1 MRSPDFDEQLS
12 NQSSTDGFRLFGY
25 DGGDVLHLLREHWRQ
40 FFWVPVAA
48 GAALIYCL
56 VATPMYTTSAM
67 LYLLPNFDKDLDLKM
82 EENGSANPGDQES
95 LHSIEKAVISD
106 SVILGMVNR
115 LRLREDPGYLMKDL
129 TGKPP
134 LTDAQL
140 LKTVRKRY
148 EAELIP
154 TTRVL
159 KLMVS
164 DPSAER
170 ARVIAQ
176 TLKEEFLVQ
185 LQGHLKKEGIA
196 VQASLKVQGERALE
210 EAMKSESALQDFRVK
225 NPDFLMEQDSDVFQ
239 QRVIQ
244 YGQEL
249 NQAKAASARLKGMV
263 DALMAVD
270 AEKNP
275 FQVFE
280 IAGTKNNSAVSEL
293 LRLHTAAET
302 ELAAA
307 KQIYGVKNPKYR
319 VAEETLLQVQ
329 RSVRSYA
336 KELSESAVSDYNSS
350 VFKAEKLD
358 ASLRELQKEFV
369 TFKTKSAQFRGLKA
383 EVDKN
388 WSVHSEIQKKIMNL
402 ALAPEVFPM
411 FAIPLSEPVVP
422 DKPSFPS
429 NLKFTGGALVFS
441 LMMIV
446 GLLLWT
452 HRNSLPF
459 IHAGQVEAL
468 MGVPVI
474 GVCNRPLAQL
484 PGAPQQEGASK
495 LFGLPVALG
504 CNRTIHLASLGQTEN
519 FDWIPVSL
527 GESFAHSGS
536 KTVLVQVREASAG
549 IHSGTAFPVP
559 ARIDSESGG
568 TADLWTVEVSISSL
582 VHREQFRAF
591 VEGLSGDY
599 ERVLIDTTGIGEREA
614 ILAVAEEVEA
624 NVWVVAENGIRR
636 AEFASFANRIPAEVV
651 ETVMAV
657 FVPRSAEA
665 AAKGAAQRQA
675 LQLRSVRR
683 PLPELT
689 TPAFA
694 CESANEIDADGSV
707 GFKGSGRGTHLVPV
721 EKSASRGLN
730 VAVAANASQARSH
743 LRPAGKTVAEEYQQS
758 SCA

>member
-12 NQSSTDGFRLFGY
+12 NQSPAGGFRLFGY

-40 FFWVPVAA
+40 FFWVPVAG

-56 VATPMYTTSAM
+56 LATPLYTTSAM

-82 EENGSANPGDQES
+82 EENAGAKPGDEDS
-95 LHSIEKAVISD
+95 LRSIEKAVISD
-106 SVILGMVNR
+106 SVILGMVDR
-115 LRLREDPGYLMKDL
+115 LKLRGDPGYLMTDL

-134 LTDAQL
+134 LTDAKL
-140 LKTVRKRY
+140 LKMVRKRY
-148 EAELIP
+148 KAELIP

-159 KLMVS
+159 KLMVT

-185 LQGHLKKEGIA
+185 LQGHLKTEGIA
-196 VQASLKVQGERALE
+196 VQAGLKVQAERALQ

-270 AEKNP
+270 SEKNP

-280 IAGTKNNSAVSEL
+280 IVGTKNNSAVSEL

-307 KQIYGVKNPKYR
+307 KQIYGIKNPKYR

-336 KELSESAVSDYNSS
+336 KELSESAVSDYNAS

-358 ASLRELQKEFV
+358 SSLRELQKEFV

-429 NLKFTGGALVFS
+429 NLKFTGGAVVFS
-441 LMMIV
+441 IMMIA
-446 GLLLWT
+446 GLLLWA

-474 GVCNRPLAQL
+474 GVCKRPVA
-484 PGAPQQEGASK
+484 GASQPGD
-495 LFGLPVALG
+495 LSGLPVALG
-504 CNRTIHLASLGQTEN
+504 CNRMIHLASLGQAEN
-519 FDWIPVSL
+519 FGWIPVSL
-527 GESFAHSGS
+527 GESFARSGS
-536 KTVLVQVREASAG
+536 KTVLVRVCEASAG
-549 IHSGTAFPVP
+549 IHSGTAFASPS
-559 ARIDSESGG
+559 RFESGSG
-568 TADLWTVEVSISSL
+568 AVADLWTVDVPISSL
-582 VHREQFRAF
+582 VQRGQFRAF
-591 VEGLSGDY
+591 LDGLGDDF
-599 ERVLIDTTGIGEREA
+599 EKVLVDTTKVGEREA

-636 AEFASFANRIPAEVV
+636 PEFAGFANRIPADAVD
-651 ETVMAV
+651 TVMAV
-657 FVPRSAEA
+657 FVRRSSEAAPRGDAQDQPVSNLRRRSA
-665 AAKGAAQRQA
+665 
-675 LQLRSVRR
+675 RSS
-683 PLPELT
+683 LPELAA
-689 TPAFA
+689 PAFA
-694 CESANEIDADGSV
+694 CESANEIDGDGNV
-707 GFKGSGRGTHLVPV
+707 GFQGNGRGAKLVPV

-743 LRPAGKTVAEEYQQS
+743 LRPVGGTVAEEYQQS